1 LTQDTNAVASA
12 KVAPEDTSGYKWADD
27 AEALATAPV
36 GSAVVS
42 HKATSVANPRGESA
56 GYVFATEETNE
67 SLDHTGFAARGTLLF
82 VMIMLLGY
90 AIYWAYLW
98 FIVVIERGVGGF

>member
-1 LTQDTNAVASA
+1 MTQDTNSVSSA
-12 KVAPEDTSGYKWADD
+12 KVAPEDTSGYKWAED
-27 AEALATAPV
+27 AEALTTAPV
-36 GSAVVS
+36 GSTVVS
-42 HKATSVANPRGESA
+42 PKPARVANRSGELA
-56 GYVFATEETNE
+56 GYSFATEESNE

>member
-1 LTQDTNAVASA
+1 MTQDTNLVSSATVAS
-12 KVAPEDTSGYKWADD
+12 EDTSGYKWASD

-36 GSAVVS
+36 GSA
-42 HKATSVANPRGESA
+42 AAAGTPPRSASAKGETA
-56 GYVFATEETNE
+56 GYLFATEESNE